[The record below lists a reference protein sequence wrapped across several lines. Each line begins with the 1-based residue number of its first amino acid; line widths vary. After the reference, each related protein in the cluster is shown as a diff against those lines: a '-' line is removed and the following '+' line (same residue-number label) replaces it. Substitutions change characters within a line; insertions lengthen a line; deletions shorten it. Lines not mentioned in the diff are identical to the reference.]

1 MPETGHPAHRVGW
14 DPVDPG
20 IHRKR
25 KHFIQGWMVSF
36 PAKGANVVDLHLGGK
51 TALVTGASQGIGR
64 AIAKGLAAEGVHVA
78 VAARRMGL
86 LSELAK
92 DIEQAGGKPPL
103 IIETD
108 LYQPESP
115 ERLAAAAAQKLGR
128 IDILINAAGGS
139 RAVPIDASLETW
151 DEGMM
156 VNFFRLRELSHA
168 VIPIMR
174 QHGYGR
180 IINITGSSEPRGLN
194 VAASAKAAVH
204 AWAKGLSREVAKYG
218 ITVNSLQPGRILTEQ
233 ILRMHPTAQDRADF
247 AAREIP
253 MGRFGDPEEFA
264 NVAVFLASPRASY
277 VTGTV
282 LPIDGGMSK
291 FAF

>member
-1 MPETGHPAHRVGW
+1 
-14 DPVDPG
+14 
-20 IHRKR
+20 
-25 KHFIQGWMVSF
+25 MVSF

-78 VAARRMGL
+78 IAARRMGL

-92 DIEQAGGKPPL
+92 DIEQAGGKRPL

-108 LYQPESP
+108 LYQSESP

-233 ILRMHPTAQDRADF
+233 IMRMHPTAQDRADF
-247 AAREIP
+247 AAHEIP